1 MILRVLPAMIRMV
14 VQRRGRIR
22 GAIGVSPNKVKAL
35 FGCFLRR
42 PMEYCTFRRTRKT
55 TFDLIEMWSYA
66 ARRTGHGLCDP
77 DFLRS
82 NEATGQTYI
91 FIDDITSMT
100 PHALRYSRLS
110 CHNNERTRPQFDE
123 RGVHIATA
131 NINRISTPS
140 NKDFI
145 IFKSLFLLIYRR
157 GRARDTPR
165 KHHRL
170 GV

>member
-1 MILRVLPAMIRMV
+1 VLSTENHGILYFSSHTETTIRRLDNV
-14 VQRRGRIR
+14 EASHSIR
-22 GAIGVSPNKVKAL
+22 LK
-35 FGCFLRR
+35 C
-42 PMEYCTFRRTRKT
+42 
-55 TFDLIEMWSYA
+55 
-66 ARRTGHGLCDP
+66 GLTLLDGPGTDWCDP

-82 NEATGQTYI
+82 NEATGQTCI

-100 PHALRYSRLS
+100 PHALRYSSLS
-110 CHNNERTRPQFDE
+110 YHNNERTRPQFDE
-123 RGVHIATA
+123 RGVHIAKA

-145 IFKSLFLLIYRR
+145 YFKSLFLLIYRR